1 MIQYLDHIDKMLMLA
16 INNDYP
22 NFLDG
27 IMYGVSGKLTWIPL
41 YIAIIYLIFRKW
53 GKNGWWILISLLLT
67 VVAADQIASG
77 LIKDAVERLRPSHDP
92 SIMNQI
98 VLVHG
103 YRSGLYG
110 FVSSH
115 AANAFGIAVLSA
127 LLFRN
132 KSYSIFIF
140 FWAVLIGYSRIY
152 LGVHYPG
159 DVLGGAIVGTAVAF
173 LIYWLLKKF
182 RPQIFEV
189 QKSMQQQINIPFWTF
204 LATFAGLMIYGYW
217 FF

>member
-1 MIQYLDHIDKMLMLA
+1 MIQYLDHIDKILMLA

-27 IMYGVSGKLTWIPL
+27 IMYGVSAKLTWIPL

-77 LIKDAVERLRPSHDP
+77 LIKGAVERLRPSHDP

-98 VLVHG
+98 ALVHG
-103 YRSGLYG
+103 YKSGLYG

-115 AANAFGIAVLSA
+115 AANAFGVAVLSA

-173 LIYWLLKKF
+173 LFYWLLKKF